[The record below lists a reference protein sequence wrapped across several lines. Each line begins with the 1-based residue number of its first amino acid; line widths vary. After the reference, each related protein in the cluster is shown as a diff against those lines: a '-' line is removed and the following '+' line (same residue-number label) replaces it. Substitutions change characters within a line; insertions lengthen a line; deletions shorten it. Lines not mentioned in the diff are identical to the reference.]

1 MTRKHKL
8 RVIQVG
14 LIIVGLLIVY
24 YTYYK
29 ENNLN
34 RTFIPS
40 QKQKEIKEK
49 IANQSTGDIFT
60 NIEYA
65 GIDVS
70 GNRYVLKS
78 AEAINDPNNKELVNL
93 TSVVAFFYFK
103 DNSILKIKSDKGLY
117 NNSTLDMNFYYNIE
131 AIYED
136 TKLYAQL
143 AEFSNTNNNL
153 IISDDV
159 KVNSDKGI
167 IFADKLTFDIK
178 DKTLDIESEDSKKV
192 NANINIK

>member
-1 MTRKHKL
+1 MTRKQKL
-8 RVIQVG
+8 RVIQISLMV
-14 LIIVGLLIVY
+14 LGLLIVY

-29 ENNLN
+29 ENNLKK
-34 RTFIPS
+34 TFITS

-49 IANQSTGDIFT
+49 IANQATGDVFT

-65 GIDVS
+65 GMDVS

-78 AEAINDPNNKELVNL
+78 AEAVNDPNNKELVNL
-93 TSVVAFFYFK
+93 TSVVAFFYFN
-103 DNSILKIKSDKGLY
+103 DNSILEIKSDKGSY
-117 NNSTLDMNFYYNIE
+117 NNSTLDMNFYNNIK
-131 AIYED
+131 AVYKD

-159 KVNSDKGI
+159 KVDSNKGV

-178 DKTLDIESEDSKKV
+178 EKTLDIESKNNKKI
-192 NANINIK
+192 NANVNIK

>member
-1 MTRKHKL
+1 MTRKQKL
-8 RVIQVG
+8 RVIQISLMV
-14 LIIVGLLIVY
+14 LGLLIVY

-29 ENNLN
+29 ESNLKK
-34 RTFIPS
+34 TFITS

-49 IANQSTGDIFT
+49 IANQATGDVFT

-65 GIDVS
+65 GMDVS

-78 AEAINDPNNKELVNL
+78 AEAVNDPNNKELVNL
-93 TSVVAFFYFK
+93 TSVVAFFYFN
-103 DNSILKIKSDKGLY
+103 DNSILEIKSDKGSY
-117 NNSTLDMNFYYNIE
+117 NNSTLDMNFYDNIK
-131 AIYED
+131 AVYKD

-159 KVNSDKGI
+159 KVDSNKGV

-178 DKTLDIESEDSKKV
+178 EKTLDIESKNNKKI
-192 NANINIK
+192 NANVNIK

>member
-1 MTRKHKL
+1 MTRKQKL
-8 RVIQVG
+8 RIIQIS
-14 LIIVGLLIVY
+14 LIVFGLLIVY

-29 ENNLN
+29 KSDLN
-34 RTFIPS
+34 KTFITS

-49 IANQSTGDIFT
+49 IANPSTGDVFT

-65 GIDVS
+65 GMDVS

-78 AEAINDPNNKELVNL
+78 AEAVNDPINKELVNL
-93 TSVVAFFYFK
+93 TSVVAFFYFN

-117 NNSTLDMNFYYNIE
+117 NNSTLDMNFYNNIK
-131 AIYED
+131 AVYKD

-143 AEFSNTNNNL
+143 AEFSNTNSNL

-159 KVNSDKGI
+159 KVDSNKGV

-178 DKTLDIESEDSKKV
+178 EKTLDIESKNNKKI
-192 NANINIK
+192 NANVNIK

>member
-1 MTRKHKL
+1 MTRKQKL
-8 RVIQVG
+8 RVIQISLMV
-14 LIIVGLLIVY
+14 LGLLIVY

-29 ENNLN
+29 ESNLKK
-34 RTFIPS
+34 TFITS

-49 IANQSTGDIFT
+49 IANQATGDVFT

-65 GIDVS
+65 GMDVS

-78 AEAINDPNNKELVNL
+78 AEAVNDPNNKELVNL
-93 TSVVAFFYFK
+93 TSVVAFFYFN
-103 DNSILKIKSDKGLY
+103 DNSILEIKSDKGSY
-117 NNSTLDMNFYYNIE
+117 NNSTLDMNFYNNIK
-131 AIYED
+131 AVYKD

-159 KVNSDKGI
+159 KVDSNKGV

-178 DKTLDIESEDSKKV
+178 EKTLDIESKNNKKI
-192 NANINIK
+192 NANVNIK

>member
-1 MTRKHKL
+1 MTRKQKL
-8 RVIQVG
+8 RVIQISLMV
-14 LIIVGLLIVY
+14 LGLLIVY

-29 ENNLN
+29 ENNVKK
-34 RTFIPS
+34 TFITS

-49 IANQSTGDIFT
+49 IANQATGDVFT

-78 AEAINDPNNKELVNL
+78 AEAVNDPNNKELVNL
-93 TSVVAFFYFK
+93 TSVVAFFYFN
-103 DNSILKIKSDKGLY
+103 DNSILEIKSDKGSY
-117 NNSTLDMNFYYNIE
+117 NNSTLDMNFYNNIK
-131 AIYED
+131 AVYKD

-159 KVNSDKGI
+159 KVDSNKGV

-178 DKTLDIESEDSKKV
+178 EKTLDIESKNNKKI
-192 NANINIK
+192 NANVNIK